1 MAGLAVPS
9 TADVM
14 GKTIRLQSSKKTS
27 TCSEDTLIFLG
38 VSAFFF
44 WWGRGAGGAVFVVI
58 DNKQKIDGHQNLQSV
73 YTIIY
78 CGIKSLLQLNIANLD
93 ATLSFVFVLI
103 SRFCKWG
110 VLIGQHFCQAF
121 SQKTK

>member
-38 VSAFFF
+38 VSVFFF
-44 WWGRGAGGAVFVVI
+44 WWGTGGGGGGGAVFVVI
-58 DNKQKIDGHQNLQSV
+58 DNKQKSD
-73 YTIIY
+73 
-78 CGIKSLLQLNIANLD
+78 
-93 ATLSFVFVLI
+93 
-103 SRFCKWG
+103 
-110 VLIGQHFCQAF
+110 
-121 SQKTK
+121 